1 MGRSPD
7 SGDRYRLMVMG
18 SMVVVLLLAVL
29 LVTFWP
35 AASGDGDLPFSD
47 TAAEF
52 VQIDEIQPTSHSQ
65 ELAPPPPA
73 PLPPVVRPVDE
84 IIETQFDA
92 SGPLMVDNPGDDAR
106 QSDGAS
112 QAVAARLPDVG
123 ARLLRAVQPQYPSA
137 AKQSGLKARV
147 VVEVAVNDQG
157 RVTEASVVE
166 RVRLGEGERP
176 QAVGQ
181 LGYGI
186 EQAALRAAR
195 RSLFRPAEKGGRPVS
210 TRTQL
215 TFTFGQ

>member
-1 MGRSPD
+1 MGRSSD
-7 SGDRYRLMVMG
+7 TRHLYRLKMMG
-18 SMVVVLLLAVL
+18 SMVVVLGLAVL

-35 AASGDGDLPFSD
+35 AASGSDSDLPFSD
-47 TAAEF
+47 TADF
-52 VQIDEIQPTSHSQ
+52 VEIDEIQPTSHSQ

-84 IIETQFDA
+84 IVETRFDA
-92 SGPLMVDNPGDDAR
+92 SGPLMVDDPGEDAR
-106 QSDGAS
+106 QSDGAA
-112 QAVAARLPDVG
+112 QTVAARLPDVG

-137 AKQSGLKARV
+137 AKQSGVKARV
-147 VVEVAVNDQG
+147 VVEVAVNEQG
-157 RVTEASVVE
+157 RVTEASVVK
-166 RVRLGEGERP
+166 RIRISKGGRP
-176 QAVGQ
+176 RAVGQ

-195 RSLFRPAEKGGRPVS
+195 RSLFRPAEKGGSPVS